1 MCIVRDNRV
10 FYTGIVRV
18 IATERAAEVIER
30 AGTTR
35 HGRLTVTIG
44 TGCCEST
51 APFLYE
57 DFWLDP
63 DQEQVGTVAGVG
75 IYAPKF
81 VRDLYPGDE
90 TVMLDVVEEI
100 AESLSIE
107 TEWGCRLIL
116 RGQDQPTSPA
126 QGSRSCVVPTIPSA
140 VATSS
145 VGEMPEH
152 LRNLRIRS

>member
-1 MCIVRDNRV
+1 M
-10 FYTGIVRV
+10 
-18 IATERAAEVIER
+18 IER
-30 AGTTR
+30 AGTLR

-75 IYAPKF
+75 IYAPKY
-81 VRDLYPGDE
+81 VRDLYPDDDG
-90 TVMLDVVEEI
+90 VILDVVEEI

-116 RGQDQPTSPA
+116 RGRDHTTLPG
-126 QGSRSCVVPTIPSA
+126 QGSETCEVPTASNEA
-140 VATSS
+140 SGAASNTV